1 MKPKTIDK
9 SELKTIPRHIA
20 IIMDGNGRWAKER
33 GLPRI
38 AGHREGI
45 NSVREIT
52 KICGEIGV
60 KYLTLYTFSTE
71 NWSRP
76 KTEVKALMT
85 LLLSTI
91 KKEIKELHKNDVKFS
106 TIGDISI
113 LPKGTVKGIKEG
125 EKLTFENS
133 GLNLILALNYG
144 SRQEIISA
152 VNNIVYDVKK
162 GSLDSNSIDE
172 NIFSSYLDTNN
183 CPDPDLLI
191 RTSGELRIS
200 NFLLWQSAYTEM
212 YLTNTYWP
220 SFRENELFTAIFD
233 FQNRERRFGKT
244 SEQIQQPAQ
253 PLASS

>member
-9 SELKTIPRHIA
+9 SELKIIPRHIA
-20 IIMDGNGRWAKER
+20 IIMDGNGRWAKQR

-125 EKLTFENS
+125 EKLTFDNS
-133 GLNLILALNYG
+133 GLNLLLALNYG

-152 VNNIVYDVKK
+152 VNNIVLDIKK
-162 GSLDSNSIDE
+162 GSLESNLIDE
-172 NIFSSYLDTNN
+172 NIFSSYLYTNN

-220 SFRENELFTAIFD
+220 SFRENELFAAIFD
-233 FQNRERRFGKT
+233 FQNRESRFGKT
-244 SEQIQQPAQ
+244 SEK
-253 PLASS
+253 LEN

>member
-9 SELKTIPRHIA
+9 SELKIIPRHIA
-20 IIMDGNGRWAKER
+20 IIMDGNGRWAKQR

-125 EKLTFENS
+125 EKLTFDNS

-152 VNNIVYDVKK
+152 VNNIVLDIKK
-162 GSLDSNSIDE
+162 GSLESNSIDE
-172 NIFSSYLDTNN
+172 NIFSSYLYTNN

-220 SFRENELFTAIFD
+220 SFRENELFTAIVD

-244 SEQIQQPAQ
+244 SEQ
-253 PLASS
+253 LT

>member
-125 EKLTFENS
+125 EKLTFDNS

-200 NFLLWQSAYTEM
+200 NFLLWQIAYAELYFTEVF
-212 YLTNTYWP
+212 WP
-220 SFRENELFTAIFD
+220 DFSDEDLYKAIASY
-233 FQNRERRFGKT
+233 QKRERRFGKT
-244 SEQIQQPAQ
+244 SEQ
-253 PLASS
+253 LN

>member
-9 SELKTIPRHIA
+9 SELETIPRHIA

-152 VNNIVYDVKK
+152 VNNIVYDIKK

-244 SEQIQQPAQ
+244 SEQ
-253 PLASS
+253 LEN

>member
-220 SFRENELFTAIFD
+220 SFRENELFAAIVD

-244 SEQIQQPAQ
+244 SEQ
-253 PLASS
+253 LEN

>member
-9 SELKTIPRHIA
+9 SELKIIPRHIA
-20 IIMDGNGRWAKER
+20 IIMDGNGRWAKQR

-125 EKLTFENS
+125 EKLTFDNS

-152 VNNIVYDVKK
+152 VNNIVLDIKK
-162 GSLDSNSIDE
+162 GSLESNSIDE
-172 NIFSSYLDTNN
+172 NIFSSYLYTNN

-220 SFRENELFTAIFD
+220 SFRENELFTAIVD

-244 SEQIQQPAQ
+244 SEQLKA
-253 PLASS
+253 

>member
-125 EKLTFENS
+125 EKLTFDNS

-152 VNNIVYDVKK
+152 VNNIVLDIKK

-172 NIFSSYLDTNN
+172 KIFSSYLDTNN

-220 SFRENELFTAIFD
+220 SFRENELFAAIFD

-244 SEQIQQPAQ
+244 SEQ
-253 PLASS
+253 LEN

>member
-152 VNNIVYDVKK
+152 VNNIVYDIKK

-172 NIFSSYLDTNN
+172 KIFSSYLDTNN

-244 SEQIQQPAQ
+244 SEQ
-253 PLASS
+253 LEN

>member
-9 SELKTIPRHIA
+9 SELKTIPKHIA

-244 SEQIQQPAQ
+244 SEQ
-253 PLASS
+253 LKN